1 MNAARTFRNVP
12 ALRESAL
19 AENEKPPYAAD
30 GNRRPTPAAW
40 ERLSQLNP
48 ARRGR
53 IASAHGSRR
62 RARLRL
68 LLYVLN
74 EAPQV
79 RGGFR
84 HAVLFLA

>member
-12 ALRESAL
+12 ALRESTL

-30 GNRRPTPAAW
+30 GNRSPTPAAW
-40 ERLSQLNP
+40 ERLWRLNA
-48 ARRGR
+48 ARRGM

-68 LLYVLN
+68 ALHVLN
-74 EAPQV
+74 EAPQG
-79 RGGFR
+79 RGAFR